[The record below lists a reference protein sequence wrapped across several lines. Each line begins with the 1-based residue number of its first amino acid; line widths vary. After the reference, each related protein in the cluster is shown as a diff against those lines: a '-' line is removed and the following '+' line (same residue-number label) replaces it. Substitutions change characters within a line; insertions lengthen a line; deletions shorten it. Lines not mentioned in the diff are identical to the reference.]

1 MKLVM
6 MVNKYSAVAA
16 EIKFYLITFWNIY
29 ASEVVSVGARYISD
43 YVIFSLN
50 VLRLLLYFS
59 FSLSRR
65 FCQLVLYFVLRF
77 FHVLGF
83 TLLFVCFGL
92 VNYFSLVQVQFAC
105 VEV

>member
-50 VLRLLLYFS
+50 VLRLLFWFS

-77 FHVLGF
+77 FHMLGF
-83 TLLFVCFGL
+83 YFAICLFRLSQLFFLSTGSVC
-92 VNYFSLVQVQFAC
+92 VC
-105 VEV
+105 

>member
-6 MVNKYSAVAA
+6 MVNKYSAVAT

-50 VLRLLLYFS
+50 VLL
-59 FSLSRR
+59 
-65 FCQLVLYFVLRF
+65 VLRF
-77 FHVLGF
+77 FHMLGF

-92 VNYFSLVQVQFAC
+92 VNYFSLVQFQFAC

>member
-16 EIKFYLITFWNIY
+16 EIKFYL
-29 ASEVVSVGARYISD
+29 
-43 YVIFSLN
+43 
-50 VLRLLLYFS
+50 
-59 FSLSRR
+59 LSRR

-77 FHVLGF
+77 FHMLGF